1 MQRHGGG
8 PMDEATTTERNAR
21 LVEERNLD
29 GALKVLWERARRT
42 GEAIASLREEN
53 ALLRTR
59 LAELEAEAKALRVE
73 VGRKDAAIN
82 ELRTAQAEAEHEAVL
97 VTNGDREA
105 LAARVK
111 LLLAKLES
119 YL

>member
-1 MQRHGGG
+1 
-8 PMDEATTTERNAR
+8 MDQVGSDRSAL

-29 GALKVLWERARRT
+29 GALKSLWERARRA
-42 GEAIASLREEN
+42 GEAIQTLREEN
-53 ALLRTR
+53 ASLRTR
-59 LAELEAEAKALRVE
+59 LAELEGELGTLRSE
-73 VGRKDAAIN
+73 LGRKDAAIS
-82 ELRTAQAEAEHEAVL
+82 ELRAAQTEAEDQAVL

-105 LAARVK
+105 LVARVK

>member
-1 MQRHGGG
+1 
-8 PMDEATTTERNAR
+8 MDRGTTDRSAL

-29 GALKVLWERARRT
+29 GALKSLWERARRA

-53 ALLRTR
+53 ATLRSR
-59 LAELEAEAKALRVE
+59 LTELEGELVRLRAE
-73 VGRKDAAIN
+73 VGRKDTAIT
-82 ELRTAQAEAEHEAVL
+82 ELRAAQTEAEDQAVL
-97 VTNGDREA
+97 VSDGDREA
-105 LAARVK
+105 LVARVK

>member
-1 MQRHGGG
+1 
-8 PMDEATTTERNAR
+8 MDRVSTERSAL

-29 GALKVLWERARRT
+29 GALKSLWERARRA

-53 ALLRTR
+53 ATLRSR
-59 LAELEAEAKALRVE
+59 LAELEGELGTLRTE
-73 VGRKDAAIN
+73 VRRKDAAIN
-82 ELRTAQAEAEHEAVL
+82 ELRAAQSEAEHQAVL
-97 VTNGDREA
+97 VSNGDRDA
-105 LAARVK
+105 LVARVK